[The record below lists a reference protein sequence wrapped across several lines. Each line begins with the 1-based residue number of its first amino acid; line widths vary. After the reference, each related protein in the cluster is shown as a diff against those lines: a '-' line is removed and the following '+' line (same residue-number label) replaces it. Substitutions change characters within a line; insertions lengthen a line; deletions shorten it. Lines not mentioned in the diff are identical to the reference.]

1 MRLTIFVSLI
11 VILVSCFRRI
21 MDQTVDFRIV
31 VNYVG

>member
-1 MRLTIFVSLI
+1 MRLMIFVSLI
-11 VILVSCFRRI
+11 VILVRCFRRI

>member
-11 VILVSCFRRI
+11 VILVCCFRRI
-21 MDQTVDFRIV
+21 MNRIVDFSIV